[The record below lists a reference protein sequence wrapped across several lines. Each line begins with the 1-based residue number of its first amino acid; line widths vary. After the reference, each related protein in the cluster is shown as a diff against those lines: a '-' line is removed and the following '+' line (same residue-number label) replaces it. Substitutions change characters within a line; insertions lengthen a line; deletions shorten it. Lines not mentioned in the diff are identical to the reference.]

1 MLMGM
6 TRPATL
12 DPDLLRAFV
21 FIAEERSFTRAAQ
34 LIGRTQ
40 SAVSMQVQ
48 RLEALLGQ
56 QLLHRGR
63 GGSVELTRHGQFLLQ
78 RARDMLALNDDIWRT
93 FHTPAVTGTVCL
105 GTPDD
110 YALRFLPNVLKRFAE
125 VYPNVEVEV
134 VCAPSDELVP
144 KLRAGTL
151 DLALISDGHQP
162 DGLKAQELWSGPLVW
177 IGSERHGTHRLDPL
191 PLALA
196 SPTCCWRAAALAR
209 LEASGRRYRVAYTAA
224 TQIGTLAPVMA
235 GLAVTISPA
244 TLLPLGLRAL
254 GAEDGMPPLPD
265 FQVVMVKAREAR
277 QPVTDALADYIG
289 ETFAREADKAARPRD
304 SLAA

>member
-1 MLMGM
+1 MTM

-34 LIGRTQ
+34 HIGRTQ

-93 FHTPAVTGTVCL
+93 FHTPAVTGTVCI

-110 YALRFLPNVLKRFAE
+110 YALRFLPGVLMRFAE

-144 KLRAGTL
+144 KLKTGTL

-162 DGLKAQELWSGPLVW
+162 EGKAQELWSGPLVW
-177 IGSERHGTHRLDPL
+177 IGSERHATHRLDPL

-209 LEASGRRYRVAYTAA
+209 LEASGRRYRMAYTAA
-224 TQIGTLAPVMA
+224 TQVGTLAPVMA
-235 GLAVTISPA
+235 GLAVTVSPA
-244 TLLPLGLRAL
+244 TLLPAGLRAL
-254 GAEDGMPPLPD
+254 GPEDGMPSLPD

-277 QPVTDALADYIG
+277 QPVTDALADYIA
-289 ETFAREADKAARPRD
+289 ETFAREADKAARPRPE
-304 SLAA
+304 LAA

>member
-1 MLMGM
+1 MLMSM

-48 RLEALLGQ
+48 RLEATLGQ

-78 RARDMLALNDDIWRT
+78 HARDMLALNDTIWRT
-93 FHTPAVTGTVCL
+93 FHTPAVTGAVCL

-162 DGLKAQELWSGPLVW
+162 GGLKAQELWSGPLVW

-196 SPTCCWRAAALAR
+196 SPTCCWRAAAIGR

-235 GLAVTISPA
+235 GLAVTVSPA
-244 TLLPLGLRAL
+244 TMLPTGLRAL
-254 GAEDGMPPLPD
+254 GPEDNMPSLPD

-277 QPVTDALADYIG
+277 QPVTNALADYIA
-289 ETFAREADKAARPRD
+289 ETFVREAEKAARPRGD
-304 SLAA
+304 MAA

>member
-1 MLMGM
+1 MSM

-21 FIAEERSFTRAAQ
+21 LIAEERSFTRAAQ
-34 LIGRTQ
+34 IIGRTQ

-48 RLEALLGQ
+48 RLEAVLGQ

-63 GGSVELTRHGQFLLQ
+63 GGSVELTRHGQFLL
-78 RARDMLALNDDIWRT
+78 RHARDMLALNDEIWRT
-93 FHTPAVTGTVCL
+93 FHTPAVAGSVCI

-162 DGLKAQELWSGPLVW
+162 DGLKAQELWRGPLVW

-196 SPTCCWRAAALAR
+196 SPTCCWRVAAIDR
-209 LEASGRRYRVAYTAA
+209 LEACGRRYRVAYTAA

-235 GLAVTISPA
+235 GLAVTVSPA
-244 TLLPLGLRAL
+244 TMLPLGLRAL
-254 GAEDGMPPLPD
+254 GADDNMPSLPD
-265 FQVVMVKAREAR
+265 FQVVMVTAREAR
-277 QPVTDALADYIG
+277 QPVTDALADYIA
-289 ETFAREADKAARPRD
+289 ETFVREAEKATRPRE
-304 SLAA
+304 AMVA

>member
-1 MLMGM
+1 MSM

-21 FIAEERSFTRAAQ
+21 LIAEERSFTRAAQ
-34 LIGRTQ
+34 IIGRTQ

-48 RLEALLGQ
+48 RLEAVLGQ

-63 GGSVELTRHGQFLLQ
+63 GGSVELTRHGQFLL
-78 RARDMLALNDDIWRT
+78 RHARDMLALNDEIWRT
-93 FHTPAVTGTVCL
+93 FHTPAVAGSVCI

-162 DGLKAQELWSGPLVW
+162 DGLKAQELWRGPLVW

-196 SPTCCWRAAALAR
+196 SPTCCWRVAAIDR
-209 LEASGRRYRVAYTAA
+209 LEACGRRYRVAYTAA

-235 GLAVTISPA
+235 GLAVTVSPA
-244 TLLPLGLRAL
+244 TMLPLGLRAL
-254 GAEDGMPPLPD
+254 GVEDNMPSLPD

-277 QPVTDALADYIG
+277 QPVTDALADYIA
-289 ETFAREADKAARPRD
+289 ETFGREAEKATRPRE
-304 SLAA
+304 AMVA